1 MTNKSDLKTVK
12 DFYDEVCRDLPRS
25 GPAMIFKEAFR
36 EELLEYARDNP
47 NLTRQDLSES
57 FGDPRS
63 IVSGFSEPEIYERY
77 LEISQKKARF
87 WRNIAVLMWVLTA
100 LLIGTLICILIL

>member
-1 MTNKSDLKTVK
+1 MTNKSDLKTVN
-12 DFYDEVCRDLPRS
+12 DFYDEVCRDLPHS
-25 GPAMIFKEAFR
+25 GPAMIFKEAFK

-63 IVSGFSEPEIYERY
+63 IVSGFLEPEMYEKY
-77 LEISQKKARF
+77 LEISEKNARF
-87 WRNIAVLMWVLTA
+87 WRIVAVLMWALTA
-100 LLIGTLICILIL
+100 LLIGTVIFILIR